1 MKLFALYGDLELAT
15 KNFNSGVEAAR
26 QQMQGLKGE
35 MDGLQTDA
43 DKTSTVLQGAFGHA
57 LGDILSG
64 ITQAAIETAFTF
76 ATEGVELASSVEE
89 IANVVDTT
97 FGTAT
102 AAKVNAWAKTTKN
115 AYGIGAL
122 SAKDYASTMGAT
134 LKGMGVGEDQLYS
147 MSTALVG
154 LAGDMASFRNLGTD
168 EAFRKILSGM
178 TGEMEPLK
186 SLGIIMSETN
196 LASHAMVMGITTDW
210 SKLDS
215 ATKTQV
221 RYNYLM
227 QQTADMHGDF
237 ADTSE
242 SYANQMRVMQENIEQ
257 LKLSVGESLLPVMT
271 DLVTWFNTLFGSQEE
286 AGKSTEG
293 ITEAYKES
301 YASIEK
307 TTADALA
314 LVNALDELSKSAD
327 GAASTEMWAKVVKEL
342 ENTIP
347 GLGDLI
353 GDETGTIEAG
363 TKALQDYVLQWDAT
377 MKQLAQKKALA
388 SMQQSL
394 YELEAE
400 VASLE
405 TEQWWSGIRKSG
417 AQKAMADLGT
427 ELFNTMLAGMKNM
440 RASEADIKAMERFG
454 ASGAENLLARIAGG
468 GNASMIMSALL
479 EGGDIWKNK
488 SFMEYFAKGGGTE
501 EQLSLWA
508 ASYAEHEGTYDQ
520 YDVDYNKKISDL
532 TSQVEE
538 MTAKYNAAID
548 RLAEKEAERQSREE
562 TTGSKQI
569 KPAQSQNMTV
579 NLSTTVQVGGQ
590 EVASV
595 ITPMVTD
602 AVMSAIDWRFQT
614 KAVQ

>member
-35 MDGLQTDA
+35 MDGLQTEA

-89 IANVVDTT
+89 IANVVDAT

-102 AAKVNAWAKTTKN
+102 AAKINAWAKTTKN

-134 LKGMGVGEDQLYS
+134 LKGMGVGDDQLYS

-417 AQKAMADLGT
+417 AQKGMADLGT

-440 RASEADIKAMERFG
+440 GASEADIKAMERFG

>member
-1 MKLFALYGDLELAT
+1 MKLFTLYCDIALTTTSFDT
-15 KNFNSGVEAAR
+15 GVENAKTK
-26 QQMQGLKGE
+26 MQGLKTDMG
-35 MDGLQTDA
+35 GIQTEA
-43 DKTSTVLQGAFGHA
+43 EKTGGVLDTAFGHA

-76 ATEGVELASSVEE
+76 AQEGVELASSMEE
-89 IANVVDTT
+89 IQNVVEKT
-97 FGTAT
+97 FGGKTT
-102 AAKVNAWAKTTKN
+102 GQINAWAKTTKK

-134 LKGMGVGEDQLYS
+134 LKGMGIGDDQLYA

-186 SLGIIMSETN
+186 QLGIIMSETN
-196 LASHAMVMGITTDW
+196 LASHAMTMGITTDW
-210 SKLDS
+210 AKLDS

-237 ADTSE
+237 ADNAG

-271 DLVTWFNTLFGSQEE
+271 ELVGWFNSLFGSQEQAAE
-286 AGKSTEG
+286 STKNINETYKS
-293 ITEAYKES
+293 S

-314 LVNALDELSKSAD
+314 LVNALDALSKSAD
-327 GAASTEMWAKVVKEL
+327 GASSTEMWAKVVQEL

-347 GLGDLI
+347 GLGELI
-353 GDETGTIEAG
+353 GNETGTIEAG

-388 SMQQSL
+388 SLQQSL
-394 YELEAE
+394 YEMEAE
-400 VASLE
+400 VATLE

-417 AQKAMADLGT
+417 AQKAMDDLGA
-427 ELFNTMLAGMKNM
+427 ELFNTMLAGMKKTG
-440 RASEADIKAMERFG
+440 ASEADIKAMEKFG
-454 ASGAENLLARIAGG
+454 ASGAEGLLARIAGG
-468 GNASMIMSALL
+468 GSASMIMSALL
-479 EGGDIWKNK
+479 EGGDFWKNK
-488 SFMEYFAKGGGTE
+488 SFMEYFTQGGGTE
-501 EQLSLWA
+501 QQLALWA
-508 ASYAEHEGTYDQ
+508 ASYAAHEGTYEQ
-520 YDVDYNKKISDL
+520 YNTDYDEKIASL
-532 TSQVEE
+532 TSQIEE
-538 MTAKYNAAID
+538 MTAKYNAAME
-548 RLAEKEAERQSREE
+548 RMAAKEAESTKDEE
-562 TTGSKQI
+562 KATPGKEL
-569 KPAQSQNMTV
+569 PAQNFSIVLNA
-579 NLSTTVQVGGQ
+579 SIDGQ
-590 EVASV
+590 AIKATLVPEVTASV
-595 ITPMVTD
+595 LNN
-602 AVMSAIDWRFQT
+602 IDWRFQT

>member
-43 DKTSTVLQGAFGHA
+43 NKTSTALQDAFGYA

-76 ATEGVELASSVEE
+76 ATEGVELASSMQETNAK
-89 IANVVDTT
+89 IDTI
-97 FGTAT
+97 FGTSAI
-102 AAKVNAWAKTTKN
+102 NIHNWAKTTKES
-115 AYGIGAL
+115 YGIGEL
-122 SAKDYASTMGAT
+122 SAKTYAAQVAGIISTDSKNLT
-134 LKGMGVGEDQLYS
+134 SQEIEEI
-147 MSTALVG
+147 STSLVE
-154 LAGDMASFRNLGTD
+154 LAGDLASFHNMSFSDTWKKL
-168 EAFRKILSGM
+168 LSGLR
-178 TGEMEPLK
+178 GETEAIED
-186 SLGIIMSETN
+186 LGVDLRASN
-196 LASHAMVMGITTDW
+196 LAAEFGMTTKDW
-210 SKLDS
+210 GALDQR
-215 ATKTQV
+215 TRLLNTYQ
-221 RYNYLM
+221 YIM
-227 QQTADMHGDF
+227 QETALAQGDF
-237 ADTSE
+237 ARTSD
-242 SYANQMRVMQENIEQ
+242 SYANQLRQLEENIRE
-257 LKLSVGESLLPVMT
+257 LKTTFGKELLPVMT
-271 DLVTWFNTLFGSQEE
+271 DLVSWFNNLFGSQEE

-562 TTGSKQI
+562 TTGSEQI

>member
-1 MKLFALYGDLELAT
+1 MKLFALYGDLTLAT
-15 KNFNSGVEAAR
+15 QNFNSGVEAAR
-26 QQMQGLKGE
+26 AQMKDLQGE
-35 MDGLQTDA
+35 MDG
-43 DKTSTVLQGAFGHA
+43 VQGAATKTGSVLEGALGHA

-64 ITQAAIETAFTF
+64 VTQAAIETAFTF
-76 ATEGVELASSVEE
+76 ATEGVELASNMEE
-89 IANVVDTT
+89 TNAKIDTI
-97 FGTAT
+97 FGAS
-102 AAKVNAWAKTTKN
+102 AENIHRWAKTTKES
-115 AYGIGAL
+115 YGIGEL
-122 SAKDYASTMGAT
+122 SAKTYAAQVAGIISTESKNLT
-134 LKGMGVGEDQLYS
+134 SEEIENI
-147 MSTALVG
+147 STSLVG
-154 LAGDMASFRNLGTD
+154 LAGDLASFHNMSFSETWKKL
-168 EAFRKILSGM
+168 LSGLR
-178 TGEMEPLK
+178 GETEAIED
-186 SLGIIMSETN
+186 LGVDLRVSN
-196 LASHAMVMGITTDW
+196 LADAFGMSPKAWGE
-210 SKLDS
+210 LDQR
-215 ATKTQV
+215 TRLLNTYQ
-221 RYNYLM
+221 YIM
-227 QQTADMHGDF
+227 QETALAQGDF
-237 ADTSE
+237 ARTSD
-242 SYANQMRVMQENIEQ
+242 SYANQLRQLEENIQE
-257 LKLSVGESLLPVMT
+257 LKTSFGESLLPVMT

-286 AGKSTEG
+286 AEKSTEG

-327 GAASTEMWAKVVKEL
+327 GAASTEMWAKVVSEL
-342 ENTIP
+342 EQTIP
-347 GLGDLI
+347 GLGELI

-394 YELEAE
+394 YEMEAE

-417 AQKAMADLGT
+417 AQKAMDDLGT
-427 ELFNTMLAGMKNM
+427 ELFNTMLAGMINM
-440 RASEADIKAMERFG
+440 GASEADIKAMERFG

-508 ASYAEHEGTYDQ
+508 ASYAAHEGTYDQ

-548 RLAEKEAERQSREE
+548 RLAEKEAERQSRVEI
-562 TTGSKQI
+562 TDSKQI
-569 KPAQSQNMTV
+569 QPAQSQNMTV

-602 AVMSAIDWRFQT
+602 AVMNAIDWRFQT